1 MRKTFILILLGLLCS
16 VGMSWGADVTKALSD
31 VTTFTSTT
39 SEWTYSSVKLQNN
52 TVYVEVPTSTVAGTV
67 AFKGSGTDTGR
78 LLYIYKTNG
87 TVKDETRSM
96 QYQNSYQS
104 VSFTSSD
111 IKTVGE
117 KYYLVF
123 STTHD
128 WKAVATKVTITS
140 PLVSVTYKANGGSG
154 DDIAASAIFAA
165 PNTFSYGGHTF
176 VGWNTQSDGNGASY
190 VVGDVITSATNLF
203 AQWASYTVTYDA
215 NGGSGTMSPSSNE
228 ILDCTFTP
236 PAIGERFIGWNT
248 AADGSGDEYQPGDDV
263 TSDLDLFALWETL
276 SEYRTVINAAITTN
290 LPTGSTKD
298 GITYNYNGSE
308 YSDATGIKLN
318 DNSAD
323 YLHISTGSLGS
334 IFKVVINV
342 KVGKQSASNG
352 IKYGFVASG
361 ESVSTTKNNMS
372 TSFEEVTLK
381 PNETCTNFKIMR
393 NGTAVYIKEIT
404 VYYYPS
410 CHILNLTAGKW
421 ASFCPTIGV
430 SIPEGV
436 TAYKGAISGTDVI
449 LTPIGQS
456 NIPAGV
462 GVILKA
468 NATNSYTFSS
478 TTATAI
484 DGNSLMG
491 TIQRKARDG
500 EKTTYALSTINDEQ
514 LFYTYVGGYIPAN
527 KAYFE
532 TSAVFAP
539 GYRIVEGDNNA
550 TSIDNFESSED
561 GIKFIQNGKLFIK
574 KNGVVYDM
582 MGTIVK

>member
-1 MRKTFILILLGLLCS
+1 MKKTIFLVLLGLVCS
-16 VGMSWGADVTKALSD
+16 VGSVWADVTKALSD

-39 SEWTYSSVKLQNN
+39 SEWTYGELKIKNVGQ
-52 TVYVEVPTSTVAGTV
+52 VYVEVPTATAAGSV
-67 AFKGSGTDTGR
+67 AFKGNGANSSR
-78 LLYIYKTNG
+78 FLYIYGTNG
-87 TVKDETRSM
+87 TVKDETRKM
-96 QYQNSYQS
+96 EFATTYQS

-111 IKTVGE
+111 IKTSGG

-123 STTHD
+123 ATGDD
-128 WKAVATKVTITS
+128 WKAVATKVTVTS
-140 PLVSVTYKANGGSG
+140 PLVSVTYKANGGTG

-165 PNTFSYGGHTF
+165 PNTFSYGGRLFT
-176 VGWNTQSDGNGASY
+176 GWNTQSDGNGASY
-190 VVGDVITSATNLF
+190 AVGDVITSATNLF

-215 NGGSGTMSPSSNE
+215 NGGSGTMSPTSNE
-228 ILDCTFTP
+228 IVDCTFTSP
-236 PAIGERFIGWNT
+236 TVGKRFVGWNT
-248 AADGSGDEYQPGDDV
+248 SADGLGDKYEVGDDV

-276 SEYRTVINAAITTN
+276 SEYRIVLNASFSTNKPTT
-290 LPTGSTKD
+290 TTYD
-298 GITYNYNGSE
+298 GITYNYSVQ
-308 YSDATGIKLN
+308 SITDADGLYLKDN
-318 DNSAD
+318 DH
-323 YLHISTGSLGS
+323 YLHFSIGSLGS
-334 IFKVVINV
+334 IYKIELNI
-342 KVGKQSASNG
+342 KAGGNSESKG
-352 IKYGFVASG
+352 IKYGFVG
-361 ESVSTTKNNMS
+361 EDAATTDTKNNLS
-372 TSFEEVTLK
+372 TSFTSYVIK
-381 PNETCTNFKIMR
+381 PSSSASDFKVMR
-393 NGTAVYIKEIT
+393 NGTSIYIKEIT

-410 CHILNLTAGKW
+410 CHILNLTSGKW
-421 ASFCPTIGV
+421 ASFCPTMGV

-468 NATNSYTFSS
+468 DETTSYTFSS

-491 TIQRKARDG
+491 TIQRKARNDV
-500 EKTTYALSTINDEQ
+500 KTTYALSTINDEQ